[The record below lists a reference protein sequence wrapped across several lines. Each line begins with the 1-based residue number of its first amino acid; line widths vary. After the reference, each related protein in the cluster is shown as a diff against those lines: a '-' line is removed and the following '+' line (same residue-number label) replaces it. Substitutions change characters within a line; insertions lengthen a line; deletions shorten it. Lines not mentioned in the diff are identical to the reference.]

1 MCIFPTHVDFSKLG
15 KCNTKATGAE
25 GMDFLIRSGCLI
37 AKLIAGKIQNLQA
50 MRLVFIIYFLQ
61 FRILRGKA
69 AAGGGIHDQKSLSL
83 IIAKAFSVPSKFFTV
98 KS

>member
-15 KCNTKATGAE
+15 KCNTKTTGAE

-50 MRLVFIIYFLQ
+50 MRLIFIIYISCNSAYCGVKPQ
-61 FRILRGKA
+61 PVA
-69 AAGGGIHDQKSLSL
+69 
-83 IIAKAFSVPSKFFTV
+83 VFTIR
-98 KS
+98 SPFP